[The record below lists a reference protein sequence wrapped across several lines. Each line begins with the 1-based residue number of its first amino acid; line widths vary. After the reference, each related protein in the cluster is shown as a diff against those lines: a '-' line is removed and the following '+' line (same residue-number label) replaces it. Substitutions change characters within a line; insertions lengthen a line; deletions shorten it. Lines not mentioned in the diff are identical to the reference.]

1 MPSTKMLAA
10 VAAFLILSASFVV
23 AQDVDATGPVGY
35 GHSLYFPFG
44 GKSGAGLR
52 DFFQAG
58 DFPDAITIDLW
69 VKHHDGGAVINHFG
83 RQVAYTATTKDDT
96 NYVQLIRY
104 QHDDLD
110 MAASIGGNENTMD
123 TRQYH
128 RMQENIQVL
137 DPPNGWHR
145 QTRVITPTTERRYQ
159 DGQLVWE
166 KLDFEN
172 KPLSFDPANHAYV
185 TFGQYTFQP
194 GETIRKSNFYGQ
206 LDNIQMYSKALT
218 TAEIAANWKKPLLS
232 ANDADLKVYHTFEE
246 STITGNYYVNQG
258 SGGAS
263 YDLHIGGNKDGTT
276 FSDSTLEL
284 DFTGTK
290 PFGVISEGLP
300 LEGTT
305 TELLNDVGPLYAGV
319 AGYSQAGAAY
329 TTEIKLPFQIE
340 VETATT
346 GALTD
351 GTGTAINPTGGAV
364 AAATDTIRYT
374 PPALSSPQVTRDQLS
389 YYLAGDRTVLR
400 TMTIHVSEPL
410 KVEIDNTNA
419 KYTPT
424 PVEDKLFSMNI
435 GCHNS
440 LGLPCSVK
448 VVEDNENCLYNAKYM
463 SNAASDFNLGGKLS
477 VGDALLG
484 PGYAVCKLAADK
496 SGLVSDAAKFELSDT
511 LKASVDVTVT
521 YDIAALDDVPIS
533 ASQTVNV
540 QEDSAPTKITL
551 GVTDPETDMH
561 TIAITKLPSKGKLY
575 FENSD
580 GSIGSEISVPFSAC
594 SGSSNAEGSDAVVAQ
609 YAFNVTAVSSFWG
622 NGQNVDC
629 HPIQVLGPPST
640 SSFGDS
646 IYTWSPL
653 WKAGGSTRT
662 ADESFGV
669 SFDFDPVAY
678 HAENGA
684 WEFIEVNYTE
694 SVYIT
699 GVEIGENR
707 GMGAV
712 NQVRTFNAA
721 ENKYYKLWEGQ
732 ASNDI
737 QKHHAKFSE
746 YRKFGPTVCQPPF
759 KTNTVRIELD
769 TSAVPDWNEIDYIYM
784 MGLRQLP
791 HGVLEH
797 PSRSVYYKPDKDAYG
812 ADDFEFVSYDCPYD
826 RYRKSNTATVTVQIA
841 QVNDA
846 PAVSSTTATA
856 VEGSKTALASLGFL
870 KNTDDDEINLKIS
883 AVSGAVDLFD
893 GSARVESLPH
903 TGKLSEMS
911 LTLTNCVASEI
922 QFTMKDTGG
931 SPESDLQTVT
941 IEGDCYTRPAACGP
955 LNWNFVASGC
965 DDNNER
971 KGTYTWKN
979 PQPGNHLLP
988 SDCCIVGQNF
998 GANGSPCVE
1007 GSALPSNFTF
1017 DCEYIVADSP
1027 VSIAMIAIL
1036 VLIIV
1041 VLLAVMT
1048 VFAMKTSDVQIKRSQ
1063 PVFVILACGGGVV
1076 GLLTPFFMIGK
1087 PSDVTCGL
1095 TPFCTFFGVGLMY
1108 SAFLTKMIRIDLIFN
1123 NQNMKKVV
1131 LKTSKMLVTFG
1142 QICGFVTIMLIVHL
1156 AVAPPEA
1163 RTEFRIVN
1171 GESVA
1176 KSVCKDNTGDIT
1188 FLLTVF
1194 VHACL
1199 VIYGAYT
1206 AYKIRNVQDDFQE
1219 SKSIGFGLYN
1229 TTCVC
1234 VVIVPVVLA
1243 LDLEITVRFI
1253 LVTLATGIAFGGTCI
1268 GITGAKA
1275 FYAAT
1280 GLGTGSTPDA
1290 TQSTVTDIL
1299 GKNRSQSFFSMNP
1312 AKRGTSMVVP
1322 IQSPKITPPP
1332 TNDQIGKISE

>member
-1 MPSTKMLAA
+1 MPVVSQW
-10 VAAFLILSASFVV
+10 VAAFLGVLVWQATSLAV

-58 DFPDAITIDLW
+58 DFPALTLDYW
-69 VKHHDGGAVINHFG
+69 VQSHGGSALQHMARSCHLSFV
-83 RQVAYTATTKDDT
+83 TKDDT
-96 NYVQLIRY
+96 NYLQTFHNEYQTEEDTMTSGTAADYDTVGVRY
-104 QHDDLD
+104 FHRL
-110 MAASIGGNENTMD
+110 GG
-123 TRQYH
+123 
-128 RMQENIQVL
+128 
-137 DPPNGWHR
+137 PPK
-145 QTRVITPTTERRYQ
+145 TLPTTNPLQWQRWTLAIDSSSLRHYIN
-159 DGQLVWE
+159 GSLVYE
-166 KLDFEN
+166 ATYASESLKL
-172 KPLSFDPANHAYV
+172 DPANEAYF
-185 TFGQYTFQP
+185 TLGQYTFQP
-194 GETIRKSNFYGQ
+194 GETIVTSNFYGQ
-206 LDNIQMYSKALT
+206 IDNLQMYSKALT

-276 FSDSTLEL
+276 FSDQSDEL

-290 PFGVISEGLP
+290 PFGVVSEGLP

-351 GTGTAINPTGGAV
+351 GAGTAINPTGGAV

-400 TMTIHVSEPL
+400 TMTIQVSEPL
-410 KVEIDNTNA
+410 KVEIDNTDA
-419 KYTPT
+419 KYTYPA
-424 PVEDKLFSMNI
+424 VEDKLFSMDI

-448 VVEDNENCLYNAKYM
+448 VVEDNENCLYNVKYM
-463 SNAASDFNLGGKLS
+463 SNAATEGNTGSKLS
-477 VGDALLG
+477 VGDTASKHTM
-484 PGYAVCKLAADK
+484 VCKLAADK

-551 GVTDPETDMH
+551 GVTDPETDMY

-580 GSIGSEISVPFSAC
+580 GSMGDEIVTEFRPHGARPESTTQFAL
-594 SGSSNAEGSDAVVAQ
+594 
-609 YAFNVTAVSSFWG
+609 NVTSVSSFW
-622 NGQNVDC
+622 NGGTVSY
-629 HPIQVLGPPST
+629 HPLQVLGAQDVFSM
-640 SSFGDS
+640 GDS
-646 IYTWSPL
+646 IYTWCPL
-653 WKAGGSTRT
+653 WKAGGSART

-769 TSAVPDWNEIDYIYM
+769 TSAVPDWNEIDYIHM
-784 MGLRQLP
+784 MGATKLP
-791 HGVLEH
+791 DGVLEH

-911 LTLTNCVASEI
+911 LTLTNCVTSEI

-1041 VLLAVMT
+1041 ALLAVMT
-1048 VFAMKTSDVQIKRSQ
+1048 VFAMKTSDVQIRRSQ

-1087 PSDVTCGL
+1087 PSDVSCGL

-1275 FYAAT
+1275 FYAT
-1280 GLGTGSTPDA
+1280 GMIVPSTQNTGSDA
-1290 TQSTVTDIL
+1290 VSKILQSQLTKNQTQTNTRMSL
-1299 GKNRSQSFFSMNP
+1299 E
-1312 AKRGTSMVVP
+1312 
-1322 IQSPKITPPP
+1322 SPKLTPPG
-1332 TNDQIGKISE
+1332 TTDSGA

>member
-69 VKHHDGGAVINHFG
+69 VKHHDGGAAINHFG

-96 NYVQLIRY
+96 NYAQLIRY

-123 TRQYH
+123 IRQYH

-172 KPLSFDPANHAYV
+172 KPLTFDPANHAYV

-194 GETIRKSNFYGQ
+194 GETIRKNNFYGQ

-290 PFGVISEGLP
+290 PFGVVSEGLP

-351 GTGTAINPTGGAV
+351 GAGTAINPTGGAV

-400 TMTIHVSEPL
+400 TMTIHISEPL
-410 KVEIDNTNA
+410 KVEIDNTDA

-448 VVEDNENCLYNAKYM
+448 VVEDNENCLHNVKYM
-463 SNAASDFNLGGKLS
+463 SNAATEGNTGSKLS
-477 VGDALLG
+477 VGDT
-484 PGYAVCKLAADK
+484 PSKHTMVCKLAADK

-551 GVTDPETDMH
+551 GVTDPETDMY

-580 GSIGSEISVPFSAC
+580 GSMGDEIVTEFSPHGARPE
-594 SGSSNAEGSDAVVAQ
+594 STTQFAL
-609 YAFNVTAVSSFWG
+609 NVTSVSSFW
-622 NGQNVDC
+622 NGGTVSY
-629 HPIQVLGPPST
+629 HPLQVLGAQDVFSM
-640 SSFGDS
+640 GDS
-646 IYTWSPL
+646 IYTWCPL
-653 WKAGGSTRT
+653 WKAGGSART

-769 TSAVPDWNEIDYIYM
+769 TSAVPDWNEIDYIHM
-784 MGLRQLP
+784 MGATKLP
-791 HGVLEH
+791 DGVLEH

-911 LTLTNCVASEI
+911 LTLTNCVTSEI

-1041 VLLAVMT
+1041 ALLVFMA
-1048 VFAMKTSDVQIKRSQ
+1048 VFAMKTSDVQIRRSQ

-1275 FYAAT
+1275 FYAT
-1280 GLGTGSTPDA
+1280 GMIVPSTQNTGSDA
-1290 TQSTVTDIL
+1290 VSKILQSQLTKNQTQTNTRMSL
-1299 GKNRSQSFFSMNP
+1299 E
-1312 AKRGTSMVVP
+1312 
-1322 IQSPKITPPP
+1322 SPKLTPPG
-1332 TNDQIGKISE
+1332 TTDSGA

>member
-1 MPSTKMLAA
+1 MPVVSQW
-10 VAAFLILSASFVV
+10 VAAFLGVLVWQATSLAV

-58 DFPDAITIDLW
+58 DFPALTLDYW
-69 VKHHDGGAVINHFG
+69 VQSHGGSALQHMARSCHLSFV
-83 RQVAYTATTKDDT
+83 TKDDT
-96 NYVQLIRY
+96 NYLQTFHNEYQTEEDTMTSGTAADYDTVGVRY
-104 QHDDLD
+104 FHRL
-110 MAASIGGNENTMD
+110 GG
-123 TRQYH
+123 
-128 RMQENIQVL
+128 
-137 DPPNGWHR
+137 PPK
-145 QTRVITPTTERRYQ
+145 TLPTTNPLQWQRWTLAIDSSSLRHYIN
-159 DGQLVWE
+159 GSLVYE
-166 KLDFEN
+166 ATYASESLKL
-172 KPLSFDPANHAYV
+172 DPANEAYF
-185 TFGQYTFQP
+185 TLGQYTFQP
-194 GETIRKSNFYGQ
+194 GETIVTSNFYGQ
-206 LDNIQMYSKALT
+206 IDNLQMYSKALT

-276 FSDSTLEL
+276 FSDQSDEL

-290 PFGVISEGLP
+290 PFGVVSEGLP

-351 GTGTAINPTGGAV
+351 GAGTAINPTGGAV

-400 TMTIHVSEPL
+400 TMTIQVSEPL
-410 KVEIDNTNA
+410 KVEIDNTDA
-419 KYTPT
+419 KYTYPA
-424 PVEDKLFSMNI
+424 VEDKLFSMDI

-448 VVEDNENCLYNAKYM
+448 VVEDNENCLYNVKYM
-463 SNAASDFNLGGKLS
+463 SNAATEGNTGSKLS
-477 VGDALLG
+477 VGDTASKHTM
-484 PGYAVCKLAADK
+484 VCKLAADK

-551 GVTDPETDMH
+551 GVTDPETDMY

-580 GSIGSEISVPFSAC
+580 GSMGDEIVTEFRPHGARPESTTQFAL
-594 SGSSNAEGSDAVVAQ
+594 
-609 YAFNVTAVSSFWG
+609 NVTSVSSFW
-622 NGQNVDC
+622 NGGTVSY
-629 HPIQVLGPPST
+629 HPLQVLGAQDVFSM
-640 SSFGDS
+640 GDS
-646 IYTWSPL
+646 IYTWCPL
-653 WKAGGSTRT
+653 WKAGGSART

-769 TSAVPDWNEIDYIYM
+769 TSAVPDWNEIDYIHM
-784 MGLRQLP
+784 MGATKLP
-791 HGVLEH
+791 DGVLEH

-911 LTLTNCVASEI
+911 LTLTNCVTSEI

-1041 VLLAVMT
+1041 ALLAVMT

-1087 PSDVTCGL
+1087 PSDVSCGL

-1275 FYAAT
+1275 FYAT
-1280 GLGTGSTPDA
+1280 GMIVPSTQNTGSDA
-1290 TQSTVTDIL
+1290 VSKILQSQLTKNQTQTNTRMSL
-1299 GKNRSQSFFSMNP
+1299 E
-1312 AKRGTSMVVP
+1312 
-1322 IQSPKITPPP
+1322 SPKLTPPG
-1332 TNDQIGKISE
+1332 TTDSGA

>member
-1 MPSTKMLAA
+1 MTSGTAA
-10 VAAFLILSASFVV
+10 DYDTVGVRYFHRLG
-23 AQDVDATGPVGY
+23 GPPKT
-35 GHSLYFPFG
+35 L
-44 GKSGAGLR
+44 
-52 DFFQAG
+52 
-58 DFPDAITIDLW
+58 
-69 VKHHDGGAVINHFG
+69 
-83 RQVAYTATTKDDT
+83 
-96 NYVQLIRY
+96 
-104 QHDDLD
+104 
-110 MAASIGGNENTMD
+110 
-123 TRQYH
+123 
-128 RMQENIQVL
+128 
-137 DPPNGWHR
+137 
-145 QTRVITPTTERRYQ
+145 PTTNPLQWQRWTLAIDSSSLRHYIN
-159 DGQLVWE
+159 GSLVYE
-166 KLDFEN
+166 ATYASESLKL
-172 KPLSFDPANHAYV
+172 DPANEAYF
-185 TFGQYTFQP
+185 TLGQYTFQP
-194 GETIRKSNFYGQ
+194 GETIVTSNFYGQ
-206 LDNIQMYSKALT
+206 IDNLQMYSKALT

-290 PFGVISEGLP
+290 PFGVVSEGLP

-351 GTGTAINPTGGAV
+351 GAGTAINPTGGAV

-410 KVEIDNTNA
+410 KVEIDNTDA
-419 KYTPT
+419 KYTYPA
-424 PVEDKLFSMNI
+424 VEDKLFSMDI

-448 VVEDNENCLYNAKYM
+448 VVEDNENCLHNVKYM
-463 SNAASDFNLGGKLS
+463 SNAATEGNTGSKLS
-477 VGDALLG
+477 VGDTASKHTM
-484 PGYAVCKLAADK
+484 VCKLAADK

-551 GVTDPETDMH
+551 GVTDPETDMY

-580 GSIGSEISVPFSAC
+580 GSMGDEIVTEFSPHGARPE
-594 SGSSNAEGSDAVVAQ
+594 STTQFAL
-609 YAFNVTAVSSFWG
+609 NVTSVSSFW
-622 NGQNVDC
+622 NGGTLSY
-629 HPIQVLGPPST
+629 HPLQVLGAQDVFSM
-640 SSFGDS
+640 GDS
-646 IYTWSPL
+646 IYTWCPL
-653 WKAGGSTRT
+653 WKAGGSART

-769 TSAVPDWNEIDYIYM
+769 TSAVPDWNEIDYIHM
-784 MGLRQLP
+784 MGATKLP
-791 HGVLEH
+791 DGVLEH

-911 LTLTNCVASEI
+911 LTLTNCVTSEI

-1041 VLLAVMT
+1041 ALLVFMA
-1048 VFAMKTSDVQIKRSQ
+1048 VFAMKTSDVQIRRSQ

-1275 FYAAT
+1275 FYAT
-1280 GLGTGSTPDA
+1280 GMIVPSTQNTGSDA
-1290 TQSTVTDIL
+1290 VSKILQSQLTKNQTQTNTRMSL
-1299 GKNRSQSFFSMNP
+1299 E
-1312 AKRGTSMVVP
+1312 
-1322 IQSPKITPPP
+1322 SPKLTPPG
-1332 TNDQIGKISE
+1332 TTDSGA